1 MRKIAVLTVFA
12 VAGFVGAAQADKPP
26 HPQHPVH
33 PGHPGHPAKPHPKSC
48 AARNEGYN
56 ASGTLVSASLS
67 PAAGHHRYNGTIE
80 VNVTRANH
88 RSATGVQTFALT
100 NAHVIFHHGVD
111 ATAPAAGSRVG
122 LHGKI
127 TELPKG
133 CSATGFSPTITVRDI
148 DIRKAKPARP

>member
-1 MRKIAVLTVFA
+1 MRKVAVLTVFA

-26 HPQHPVH
+26 HPL
-33 PGHPGHPAKPHPKSC
+33 HPGHPAKSHPKSC
-48 AARNEGYN
+48 AARSEGYN
-56 ASGTLVSASLS
+56 ARGALVSASLS

-88 RSATGVQTFALT
+88 RSATGVQTFTLT
-100 NAHVIFHHGVD
+100 NARVIFHHGVD
-111 ATAPAAGSRVG
+111 AIAPAPGSRVG

-133 CSATGFSPTITVRDI
+133 CSTTGFSPTITVRHV
-148 DIRKAKPARP
+148 DIRKAKPAKP